1 MNKYYNYHKHD
12 HKGNPF
18 SLDVTVKL
26 EDFCQRAIEL
36 GHDAIFTTCH
46 GFQGDIFE
54 ATTLAHQY
62 NLKLIVGAELYFVE
76 DRKEKDRSNRHIIII
91 ALNNDGI
98 RDLNRIVSQSF
109 IDGFYYK
116 PRIDEELLFS
126 INPDNVVIT
135 TACVAGVWNNEKLIS
150 LMKNYFKDHL
160 FLEVQSHN
168 ENTQKEVNKKILELS
183 KKYGIKIIHAND
195 SHYILPEDATY
206 REKFL
211 KAKGINYPEELNFIL
226 DYPDYDTIVK
236 RYKEQKVLNEEQ
248 IYEALNNTLIFEN
261 VDCSNFIND
270 DIKLPSI
277 SKNPNEDL
285 KKILNQ
291 SWDLNKKNIP
301 VEKRKEYLN
310 SIRYEMDIIEKT
322 NMANY
327 FLIDYYISK
336 IAKEKYG
343 GVLTK
348 TGRGCFQGD
357 VLVHTLEGVKLLK
370 DVQVGDFVITEDG
383 KFNKVLNTFCY
394 NIEEP
399 MLQIKHLYGT
409 DKYYPT
415 ICTLDHKI
423 LIYRNNKREWVE
435 AKNIN
440 KNDYV
445 CVPKI
450 KFEDKGLK
458 KIDLNDYND
467 FGYKVDEEYIYEEYN
482 KGNARYNKKINRYI
496 EVDEVFNQFIGLM
509 YGDGSNNSTKECDIS
524 LAINIENHKN
534 IINKNIF
541 LTVAKRLGLTVK
553 EIRKKEKKLSQL
565 YIHSKILNNFVK
577 IELFQSKRKEE
588 KRFNYKWFFQSK
600 NMVEN
605 IILGLLNSDGSV
617 KNSSDYRINFD
628 NTSLSIINAYK
639 LMCLYTEK
647 GVNSLCVRPKWID
660 KRGYQCRASYK
671 LRINP
676 NAIQKKKI
684 KEDSDY
690 YYLPIKE
697 LKMIEKSPTKVYDLE
712 IENNH
717 SYLINNMVVHN
728 SAPSFYITNLLH
740 LTNIDRLASP
750 IKLFPTR
757 FMSIERILGA
767 RSLPDIDLNT
777 ADAEPFIKASQ
788 DLLGED
794 NCAWM
799 ISWKPLQESSAF
811 RLYCKSLDLD
821 FEEVNK
827 VGKDLDKYRED
838 EKWKQIIED
847 SKPFIGVI
855 EGVAESPCFVEGTKI
870 KTSNGYKNIENLNT
884 SDLVLTHNNQYR
896 QVIRT
901 MSHEVDSVIELK
913 NMGSLPIKTT
923 FNHPFYIRKHIGRK
937 YFLENN
943 KYKSIR
949 KFTNPYWEQASNLT
963 KGDYIGMP
971 VNFKSII
978 PQWKDL
984 DLSDE
989 NIWWI
994 IGRYIGDG
1002 WLRLVKKGKNHG
1014 QSYHTLICCNKNDNE
1029 QQEIE
1034 ERISKCFNYTKTEEN
1049 TTYRYDISLKSLY
1062 SYLEKFGK
1070 GAKEKH
1076 LIEDVYNLPVY
1087 LLKAFLEGY
1096 QSADGYSPK
1105 NRNDIFYTSI
1115 SYDLILGL
1123 QNCIHKCYKVPTTIV
1138 CRKKENIKHSVLS
1151 DGRKIVAKN
1160 DVYILSFRLNSNKYN
1175 GFFED
1180 NYMWLPFRY
1189 KKEIIE
1195 NNIVYNISV
1204 KDDESYT
1211 VNNIAVHNC
1220 SMVLYD
1226 KDVRSEIGMIK
1237 TPNGKICCLLDGYN
1251 CDKYKYLKND
1261 YLTVTV
1267 WAIVRDVCKLVG
1279 IEIPSI
1285 NELNNLLDK
1294 QTFDIYKNG
1303 LTCTI
1308 NQADSDYA
1316 TNLVTKYKPQNLAE
1330 MSSFVAIIRPGCA
1343 SLLDDFISR
1352 KPYTT
1357 GVSALDNILEDSGHR
1372 LIYQESI
1379 MKYLI
1384 WLGISEPQSYDIIKK
1399 IAKKKFKEQELKE
1412 LKAQLLQGW
1421 EKQVGSEEGFEETWK
1436 VVEDAAKYSF
1446 NACVSGDTI
1455 IKQSNS
1461 SKDKNLTVKEM
1472 FNIHNKKSTIYG
1484 NAFSMYNDKKIH
1496 ENKIINIYYS
1506 GKADIYRVTTEN
1518 GSYIDCTLN
1527 HKFPTDNGKIRL
1539 DSLNIGDELYVLDKE
1554 IKSSKDL
1561 LVKKDKIISIKFL
1574 RNDDVYDI
1582 EMASPAH
1589 NFISI
1594 TGLITSNSHSLS
1606 YAYDSLYG
1614 AYLKSHYPL
1623 EYYTV
1628 ALNYYQNDIDR
1639 TMKLTKELSYFGI
1652 TLNNARFRYSK
1663 DDYFMDK
1670 KSKKIYKGTS
1680 SIKFLNKDCSNYL
1693 YTLKDKHYNNFI
1705 DLLIEIENAKDE
1717 EGKSYINSKQM
1728 GILIQLQY
1736 FEEFGKNK
1744 KLLEIYKYFKDIYGR
1759 KMLAK
1764 SKLADMGI
1772 KESDITECYE
1782 KETEKQYINIK
1793 PYKILLNIMERIPNE
1808 NIPIKEQ
1815 ISFEEEIIGYIGTTY
1830 DVDKKYCYI
1839 LDVDTKYSP
1848 KVTLYSLGTGKE
1860 VICKINKFIYK
1871 DQPIKKGQI
1880 IQCGRFFQKERQIKT
1895 EKGWEKTN
1903 VMDWWLSSYNI
1914 VEKLEI

>member
-1 MNKYYNYHKHD
+1 MSKYYNYHKHD
-12 HKGNPF
+12 HKGNPV
-18 SLDVTVKL
+18 SLDVVVKL
-26 EDFCQRAIEL
+26 EDYCKRAIEL
-36 GHDAIFTTCH
+36 GHDTIFTTCH
-46 GFQGDIFE
+46 GLQGDLFE

-62 NLKLIVGAELYFVE
+62 NLKLIVGAELYYVP

-91 ALNNDGI
+91 ALNHNGI
-98 RDLNRIVSQSF
+98 RELNNIISKSF
-109 IDGFYYK
+109 IDGMYYK

-126 INPDNVVIT
+126 LNPENVVVT
-135 TACVAGVWNNEKLIS
+135 TACVAGVWNDERLVA
-150 LMKNYFKDHL
+150 LMKNYFKEHL
-160 FLEVQSHN
+160 FLEVQNHN
-168 ENTQKEVNKKILELS
+168 EKVQKEVNKKVLELS
-183 KKYGIKIIHAND
+183 EKYDIKIIHAND
-195 SHYILPEDATY
+195 SHYINPDDAKY
-206 REKFL
+206 RESFL
-211 KAKGINYPEELNFIL
+211 KAKGITYPEESNFIL
-226 DYPDYDTIVK
+226 DYPDYDTIVE
-236 RYKEQKVLNEEQ
+236 RYKKQNILNEKQ
-248 IYEALNNTLIFEN
+248 IFEALNNTLIFEGI
-261 VDCSNFIND
+261 DCSDYIND

-277 SKNPNEDL
+277 SDNPNEDL
-285 KKILNQ
+285 KKILNE
-291 SWDLNKKNIP
+291 SWNQNKDIIP
-301 VEKRKEYLN
+301 KEKRKDYLD

-357 VLVHTLEGVKLLK
+357 VLVHTLEGIKLLK

-423 LIYRNNKREWVE
+423 LIYRNNKREWIE

-467 FGYKVDEEYIYEEYN
+467 FGYRVDGEYIYEEYN
-482 KGNARYNKKINRYI
+482 KGNTRYNKKISRYI

-509 YGDGSNNSTKECDIS
+509 YGDGFNNITKKCDIG
-524 LAINIENHKN
+524 LAINTENHKN

-553 EIRKKEKKLSQL
+553 EIRRKEKKISQL
-565 YIHSKILNNFVK
+565 YIHSKIFNNFVK

-588 KRFNYKWFFQSK
+588 KKFNCKWFFQSK

-617 KNSSDYRINFD
+617 KDFSDYRINFD

-660 KRGYQCRASYK
+660 KRGYQCRESYK

-676 NAIQKKKI
+676 NAIQRKKI

-712 IENNH
+712 VENNH

-767 RSLPDIDLNT
+767 KSLPDIDLNT

-821 FEEVNK
+821 FEKVNE
-827 VGKDLDKYRED
+827 VGKDLDKYRDSE
-838 EKWKQIIED
+838 EWKQIIED

-855 EGVAESPCFVEGTKI
+855 EGISESPC
-870 KTSNGYKNIENLNT
+870 
-884 SDLVLTHNNQYR
+884 
-896 QVIRT
+896 
-901 MSHEVDSVIELK
+901 
-913 NMGSLPIKTT
+913 
-923 FNHPFYIRKHIGRK
+923 
-937 YFLENN
+937 
-943 KYKSIR
+943 SI
-949 KFTNPYWEQASNLT
+949 
-963 KGDYIGMP
+963 
-971 VNFKSII
+971 
-978 PQWKDL
+978 
-984 DLSDE
+984 
-989 NIWWI
+989 
-994 IGRYIGDG
+994 
-1002 WLRLVKKGKNHG
+1002 
-1014 QSYHTLICCNKNDNE
+1014 C
-1029 QQEIE
+1029 
-1034 ERISKCFNYTKTEEN
+1034 
-1049 TTYRYDISLKSLY
+1049 
-1062 SYLEKFGK
+1062 
-1070 GAKEKH
+1070 
-1076 LIEDVYNLPVY
+1076 
-1087 LLKAFLEGY
+1087 
-1096 QSADGYSPK
+1096 
-1105 NRNDIFYTSI
+1105 
-1115 SYDLILGL
+1115 
-1123 QNCIHKCYKVPTTIV
+1123 
-1138 CRKKENIKHSVLS
+1138 
-1151 DGRKIVAKN
+1151 
-1160 DVYILSFRLNSNKYN
+1160 
-1175 GFFED
+1175 
-1180 NYMWLPFRY
+1180 
-1189 KKEIIE
+1189 
-1195 NNIVYNISV
+1195 
-1204 KDDESYT
+1204 
-1211 VNNIAVHNC
+1211 
-1220 SMVLYD
+1220 LYD
-1226 KDVRSEIGMIK
+1226 KNIKEEIGMIK
-1237 TPNGKICCLLDGYN
+1237 TPNGKICCMLDGYN

-1267 WAIVRDVCKLVG
+1267 WAIIRDVCKLAN

-1285 NELNNLLDK
+1285 NELDGLLDEK
-1294 QTFDIYKNG
+1294 TFDIYKNG
-1303 LTCTI
+1303 LTCSI

-1316 TNLVTKYKPQNLAE
+1316 TNLVMKYKPQSLAE
-1330 MSSFVAIIRPGCA
+1330 MSAFVAIIRPGCA

-1357 GVSALDNILEDSGHR
+1357 GVDALDNILEDSEHR

-1384 WLGISEPQSYDIIKK
+1384 WLGISEPQSYDVIKK
-1399 IAKKKFKEQELKE
+1399 IAKKKFKEPELKE
-1412 LKAQLLQGW
+1412 LKARLLEGW
-1421 EKQVGSEEGFEETWK
+1421 HKQVGEEAGFEETWK

-1446 NACVSGDTI
+1446 NA
-1455 IKQSNS
+1455 
-1461 SKDKNLTVKEM
+1461 
-1472 FNIHNKKSTIYG
+1472 
-1484 NAFSMYNDKKIH
+1484 
-1496 ENKIINIYYS
+1496 
-1506 GKADIYRVTTEN
+1506 
-1518 GSYIDCTLN
+1518 
-1527 HKFPTDNGKIRL
+1527 
-1539 DSLNIGDELYVLDKE
+1539 
-1554 IKSSKDL
+1554 
-1561 LVKKDKIISIKFL
+1561 
-1574 RNDDVYDI
+1574 
-1582 EMASPAH
+1582 
-1589 NFISI
+1589 
-1594 TGLITSNSHSLS
+1594 SHSLS

-1652 TLNNARFRYSK
+1652 TLNNAKFRYSK

-1670 KSKKIYKGTS
+1670 ESNKIYKGTS
-1680 SIKFLNKDCSNYL
+1680 SIKFLNKECSNYL
-1693 YTLKDKHYNNFI
+1693 YSLKDNKYNNFI
-1705 DLLIEIENAKDE
+1705 DLLVEITNAKDE
-1717 EGKSYINSKQM
+1717 DNKSYINSKQM
-1728 GILIQLQY
+1728 EILIQLQY

-1744 KLLEIYKYFKDIYGR
+1744 KLLDIYKYFKDIYGR
-1759 KMLAK
+1759 KIIAK
-1764 SKLADMGI
+1764 DKLEELNLT
-1772 KESDITECYE
+1772 KEDIDGCYT
-1782 KETEKQYINIK
+1782 KETDKQYGGIDCL
-1793 PYKILLNIMERIPNE
+1793 KILSNVEKRIPDE

-1815 ISFEEEIIGYIGTTY
+1815 ISFEKDIVGYISATY
-1830 DVDKKYCYI
+1830 DVDKKLC
-1839 LDVDTKYSP
+1839 LVLKVDKKYSP
-1848 KVTLYSLGTGKE
+1848 KVDLYSLKSGKI
-1860 VICKINKFIYK
+1860 VKCKINKLLFDDYPLKEGDIIKCISFMEK
-1871 DQPIKKGQI
+1871 DTVKKQDGKWVKT
-1880 IQCGRFFQKERQIKT
+1880 GQKE
-1895 EKGWEKTN
+1895 
-1903 VMDWWLSSYNI
+1903 WWLNAYKMEESI
-1914 VEKLEI
+1914 E